1 MNRYII
7 SLSAIRD
14 LNTIADYFLTRNVE
28 TGENLFH
35 EFNQKCQKLTRFPLL
50 GRSYNHINPS
60 LRGLSLMNGYIIFY
74 RVTNEI
80 IEILRVVNGRQDL
93 EALFNDRDAQ

>member
-7 SLSAIRD
+7 SPSATRD

-28 TGENLFH
+28 TGEKLFQ
-35 EFNQKCQKLTRFPLL
+35 EFNQKCQKLTQFPLL
-50 GRSYNHINPS
+50 GRSYNHIKPS

-74 RVTNEI
+74 RVSNGV

-93 EALFNDRDAQ
+93 EALFDDYNAQ

>member
-7 SLSAIRD
+7 SPSATRD
-14 LNTIADYFLTRNVE
+14 LNTIADYFLIRNVE
-28 TGENLFH
+28 AGEKLFQ
-35 EFNQKCQKLTRFPLL
+35 EFNQKCQKLIRFPFL
-50 GRSYNHINPS
+50 GRSYNHIKPS
-60 LRGLSLMNGYIIFY
+60 LRGLSLTNGYIIFY

-93 EALFNDRDAQ
+93 EALFEDENAP